1 MLYMY
6 GIGVIVGVI
15 VGILI
20 NNEYRKFNIN
30 NLLKAIK
37 KELMEAYEEGVKHGV
52 VQLKIQRI
60 NEISEIQIDYMNS
73 LNRPNA
79 SAAHARHK
87 NNLVSQVKALEEEKI
102 ALFKSILKGGADPL
116 LAVIIDGTIKNMKAS
131 ELLLMIESGYVPQD
145 ETPQTK
151 TDSNS
156 SVNVRTK
163 LHVVKFTQENT
174 DDSSKSNPGDPAV
187 H

>member
-6 GIGVIVGVI
+6 ALGVIVGVL

-20 NNEYRKFNIN
+20 SGEFQRFNIS
-30 NLLKAIK
+30 NLLKTFK
-37 KELMEAYEEGVKHGV
+37 KELLRAYEEGVKYGA
-52 VQLKIQRI
+52 VQLKIERI
-60 NEISEIQIDYMNS
+60 NEISKTQIDYMGS
-73 LNRPNA
+73 LERPNA

-87 NNLVSQVKALEEEKI
+87 NSLVSQVKALEEEKI
-102 ALFKSILKGGADPL
+102 ALFKSMLEGGVDPL
-116 LAVIIDGTIKNMKAS
+116 LTVMIDGATKNIRAS
-131 ELLLMIESGYVPQD
+131 ELLPMIESGYIPQD

-156 SVNVRTK
+156 PVSARTK

-174 DDSSKSNPGDPAV
+174 DDGSKSNPGDPAV